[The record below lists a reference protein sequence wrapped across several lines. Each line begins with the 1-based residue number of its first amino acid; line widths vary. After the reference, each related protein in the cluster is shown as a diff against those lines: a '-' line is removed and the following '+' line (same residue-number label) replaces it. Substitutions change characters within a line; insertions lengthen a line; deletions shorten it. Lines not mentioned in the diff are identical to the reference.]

1 MSLTTLLKNP
11 QIRELFRDTFPFEK
25 PRLDGNLTA
34 VPVTKNYSLVGTAF
48 DYLLRFRLERE
59 YPSYNTRKWI
69 AEGVPELISEQM
81 PDIGKSMSLHIRTA
95 RAMHDDYINSGDMT
109 DDLIKTTVIL
119 AQIDVVYRAG
129 VVVKSFETVNE
140 GDMRDLKKLV
150 SMVDVKIFKPE
161 QKGFLNPTFGYGS
174 HLVSG
179 ADADI
184 IVDDMLIDIKT
195 TKKMD
200 FTRDYFNQLVG
211 YYVLSRLGMVNTD
224 MDVVDDDDEYDGS
237 KGLAVTLPG
246 GRKAAFNITGSITDI
261 EKIGIYFSRYGKL
274 YTMPVE
280 PIRENPRFAEF
291 VCEFERIAMKVFQSE
306 KLLPFIK
313 ALRRTDTDV

>member
-1 MSLTTLLKNP
+1 MSLTALLKNP

-25 PRLDGNLTA
+25 PHLGGIMAA
-34 VPVTKNYSLVGTAF
+34 VPVTKNYSLIGTAF

-59 YPSYNTRKWI
+59 YPSYNTRRWV
-69 AEGVPELISEQM
+69 AEDVPELISEQM
-81 PDIGKSMSLHIRTA
+81 PDIGKRMSSHIKTA
-95 RAMHDDYINSGDMT
+95 KVIHDDYINSGNMT

-119 AQIDVVYRAG
+119 AQMDVAYRAG
-129 VVVKSFETVNE
+129 VVVKSFDIVNE

-150 SMVDVKIFKPE
+150 SIVDVKMFKPE
-161 QKGFLNPTFGYGS
+161 QRGFLNPTFGYGS
-174 HLVSG
+174 LLVSG
-179 ADADI
+179 ADADV

-211 YYVLSRLGMVNTD
+211 YYILSRLGMVNTD
-224 MDVVDDDDEYDGS
+224 MDVVDDDDKYDDG
-237 KGLAVTLPG
+237 KGLVVTLPD
-246 GRKAAFNITGSITDI
+246 GRKATFSITGSPTDI
-261 EKIGIYFSRYGKL
+261 KKIGIYFSRYGRL
-274 YTMPVE
+274 YTIPIE

-291 VCEFERIAMKVFQSE
+291 VCEFERIAVKVFQNE